1 MANSLPEEAPL
12 RRLHPST
19 LVQRFVQSL
28 PGFVL
33 LLIPIF
39 RGTDDG
45 MGRFSL
51 TLLFIFGVLT
61 LPSLVAGYYFFRYRL
76 SARELFIESGVF
88 SRQKRSIPL
97 ERIQRVE
104 VDQPLI
110 PRLFGTAR
118 VQLMT
123 GSGMGAEGT
132 LEFISLKEAEILRE
146 AVRAVRQSREET
158 PPPTSGVASV
168 EPTSTTPHAD
178 AEVRFALSRLELLRT
193 GAMRFSLVYI
203 AIAFSA
209 LQFTGMQVEDVVYW
223 IERGSYLK
231 YVPYLDASPAVAV
244 GLTVIVAIALSW
256 LAGIL
261 QTIIQFNGFI
271 LRDDGEKFYTTR
283 GLAGRYDRSIP
294 RTKIQALVF
303 SSNPIMRAFGYQRLD
318 AVTMGLNDEG
328 SGRETLIPM
337 APVRI
342 LHAFASQY
350 LGATPHAEL
359 HPVSRVFIR
368 RRQIQYSALL
378 SLPVAATIWLSW
390 HALWGLALLPFL
402 WLLAYRQWLA
412 HGFVVEET
420 RLIVQYGAIWRS
432 QWSVPISKVQSLDL
446 YASWFQRR
454 KQVASVAVDLAGG
467 MEVGGSTIHDLPI
480 VKAGAVKQVLHF
492 WFDTHFTRLE
502 AARLRRIAEDEAA
515 EEQHHRDRLPE
526 GGPLEV
532 EQREPKPTDP
542 SRGDDP
548 ARPPREAGDHGP
560 EQGVADPLPE
570 ETREGTQ
577 QDPTNEVVNEQILDA
592 REQEGDGE
600 RRTRPPE

>member
-1 MANSLPEEAPL
+1 MANSLPEEAPF

-33 LLIPIF
+33 LLIPMF

-61 LPSLVAGYYFFRYRL
+61 VPSLIAGYYFFRYRL
-76 SARELFIESGVF
+76 TGRELLIESGVF

-132 LEFISLKEAEILRE
+132 LEFISLKEAEALRA
-146 AVRAVRQSREET
+146 AVREVRQAREEA
-158 PPPTSGVASV
+158 PLPSPGDLPK
-168 EPTSTTPHAD
+168 EPASTTPHTD
-178 AEVRFALSRLELLRT
+178 AEVRFALSRMELLRT

-231 YVPYLDASPAVAV
+231 YVPLLDASPAVAV
-244 GLTVIVAIALSW
+244 GLTVVVAIALSW

-261 QTIIQFNGFI
+261 QTIIQFNGFL
-271 LRDDGEKFYTTR
+271 LRDDGEKFYTSR

-294 RTKIQALVF
+294 RNKIQALVF
-303 SSNPIMRAFGYQRLD
+303 SSNPIMRMFGYMRLD

-337 APVRI
+337 APLEVI
-342 LHAFASQY
+342 HAFSQQHLHASPQAD
-350 LGATPHAEL
+350 L
-359 HPVSRVFIR
+359 HPVSRKYIL
-368 RRQIQYSALL
+368 RRQLRYSAALGA
-378 SLPVAATIWLSW
+378 SVAATLWISW
-390 HALWGLALLPFL
+390 YMLWGLVLLPL
-402 WLLAYRQWLA
+402 MWLLAYRQWKA
-412 HGFVVEET
+412 HGFVVEEDQ
-420 RLIVQYGAIWRS
+420 LVIQYGAIWRS

-454 KQVASVAVDLAGG
+454 KDLASVAVDLAGG
-467 MEVGGSTIHDLPI
+467 MEVGGTTIHDLPI
-480 VKAGAVKQVLHF
+480 AQAGAVKQVLHF
-492 WFDTHFTRLE
+492 WFDTHFARLE

-515 EEQHHRDRLPE
+515 EVQHDGDGLPE
-526 GGPLEV
+526 GGALEV
-532 EQREPKPTDP
+532 QEGETEAPNP

-548 ARPPREAGDHGP
+548 AGPPREAGYHGS
-560 EQGVADPLPE
+560 EQGIADSLPE
-570 ETREGTQ
+570 EPREVAQ
-577 QDPTNEVVNEQILDA
+577 QDPANEVVNEQILDA
-592 REQEGDGE
+592 GEQQGHGE
-600 RRTRPPE
+600 RRTGTPE